1 MLILVL
7 LGICQD
13 FFTFIQIGSGHTVQQ
28 LQKKAQKIMKITFF
42 QKSKKAMF
50 VCIKKAGRGKIEI
63 LDKLSS
69 YAILSKGAIFHCS
82 ISKKKANS
90 CLPAVIGV
98 LFK

>member
-1 MLILVL
+1 
-7 LGICQD
+7 
-13 FFTFIQIGSGHTVQQ
+13 
-28 LQKKAQKIMKITFF
+28 
-42 QKSKKAMF
+42 MF

-90 CLPAVIGV
+90 SCLPAVIGV
-98 LFK
+98 CLTEPFCLLENAIRILTLCKKKNTFSLHLLLG